1 MYIYISLQYNTMSS
15 LKTTVSFHRI
25 LSLCIHNI
33 ELVDIKIWE
42 DDLLYMHTEVF
53 KFINEKTS
61 FLEIVLKY

>member
-1 MYIYISLQYNTMSS
+1 MSS
-15 LKTTVSFHRI
+15 LRTKVSFHRI

-33 ELVDIKIWE
+33 ELVDIKIWD

-53 KFINEKTS
+53 KFLNEKKS